1 MKTDIVA
8 AINGLDNITVQSE
21 VTLDNHEVA
30 QAIYALIQSQADYSN
45 FTWD

>member
-1 MKTDIVA
+1 MKADIVA

-30 QAIYALIQSQADYSN
+30 QAIYALIQSQSDYSN